1 MGKAILNREYGF
13 INEQKNIDI
22 IALVYYYTSALERMM
37 KMKFNTATP
46 IYQQVV
52 ADLKKKIVNGTI
64 HPGDKLPSG
73 RDLAVEYKI
82 NPNTSSRVYALLEEQ
97 GITYTK
103 RGIGTFVI
111 DDENIV
117 DILKEEMAN
126 HLLTFFMNNMHELG
140 YSSDD
145 IIDLIR
151 RNEKC

>member
-1 MGKAILNREYGF
+1 
-13 INEQKNIDI
+13 
-22 IALVYYYTSALERMM
+22 
-37 KMKFNTATP
+37 MKFNTAAP

-82 NPNTSSRVYALLEEQ
+82 NPNTSSRVYAQLEDE

-103 RGIGTFVI
+103 RGIGTFVS

-117 DILKEEMAN
+117 NHLKIEMATA
-126 HLLTFFMNNMHELG
+126 LLTYFKTNMHELG
-140 YSSDD
+140 YS
-145 IIDLIR
+145 
-151 RNEKC
+151 

>member
-1 MGKAILNREYGF
+1 
-13 INEQKNIDI
+13 
-22 IALVYYYTSALERMM
+22 
-37 KMKFNTATP
+37 MKFNTATP

-103 RGIGTFVI
+103 RGIGTFVT
-111 DDENIV
+111 DDEEIV
-117 DILKEEMAN
+117 NILKLEMAN
-126 HLLTFFMNNMHELG
+126 TLLDFFIKNMHELG
-140 YSSDD
+140 YSNEDM
-145 IIDLIR
+145 IDLIR
-151 RNEKC
+151 REKTC

>member
-1 MGKAILNREYGF
+1 
-13 INEQKNIDI
+13 
-22 IALVYYYTSALERMM
+22 
-37 KMKFNTATP
+37 MKFNTAAP

-82 NPNTSSRVYALLEEQ
+82 NPNTSSRVYAQLEDE

-103 RGIGTFVI
+103 RGIGTFVS

-117 DILKEEMAN
+117 NLLKIEMATT
-126 HLLTFFMNNMHELG
+126 LLTYFKTNMHELG
-140 YSSDD
+140 YSDDD

-151 RNEKC
+151 REKSC